1 MMRAALL
8 NSLGTL
14 NTSPACPLVQSLYSS
29 VYCIDYRI
37 LLNIV
42 IVIKLKDLSIL
53 NFVNLLNEFCRT
65 MEDNGTNGDINT
77 DSDQSPL
84 SVKESSIQPLSTAR
98 KVIQLKIDNPLLT
111 NGINCMTKAFETD

>member
-1 MMRAALL
+1 MMRLL

-37 LLNIV
+37 LLV

-84 SVKESSIQPLSTAR
+84 SVKESSIQPLSTSR